1 MERFTGPDASF
12 LYMETPNVHM
22 HTLKVAV
29 IDLPF
34 EVPYAEVFDM
44 VRLAM
49 EQRLHLVPRL
59 RLRPVEVPGGLHH
72 PMWVKDAHFKLG
84 RHLFRTRIPEPGG
97 QREMDQTI
105 GEIASLQLPRDR
117 PLWETWL
124 LEGLADGGI
133 VLVTKIH
140 HAVADGVASATM
152 LAKVMDLSPEGE
164 ARSEPIPP
172 WVPESVPPRKELVA
186 AAVQDQEAQSGRMWP
201 LMKRTARGGIAV
213 LRDLRHRTVDLPAPF
228 SAPRTVF
235 NRALSPDR
243 SFATT
248 SLPLA
253 ELKAV
258 KNAARVTLNDV
269 VLATVAGA
277 LERFFEERGEVLTK
291 PLVASVPM
299 AVATPGD
306 ALREAGN
313 RVTGLMTSLCTDV
326 TDLGRR
332 LQKIHEVTKQAKEV
346 QRQLGEETALDWS
359 EAAPAGLYRW
369 ALGVYSHSGFADYL
383 PPPANVIVSNV
394 RGPDHPLYV
403 AGARLRKL
411 YSVGPLVQGI
421 GLNITGWSY
430 CGELS
435 LSVIADAET
444 VPDPH
449 VITNAL
455 RPALDDLIHAAGI
468 DAEKREES
476 RA

>member
-12 LYMETPNVHM
+12 LYLETPNVHM

-34 EVPYAEVFDM
+34 EVPYTEIFDM
-44 VRLAM
+44 VRAAM
-49 EQRLHLVPRL
+49 EHRLHLVPRL

-72 PMWVKDAHFKLG
+72 PMWVKDPHFRLG
-84 RHLFRTRIPEPGG
+84 RHLFRTRVPQPGG

-105 GEIASLQLPRDR
+105 AEIASLQLPRDR

-133 VLVTKIH
+133 ALVTKIH
-140 HAVADGVASATM
+140 HSLADGVASANM
-152 LAKVMDLSPEGE
+152 LAKVMDLTPEGE
-164 ARSEPIPP
+164 DDSGPVPP
-172 WVPESVPPRKELVA
+172 WVPEPVPPRKELVA

-201 LMKRTARGGIAV
+201 LLKRTARGGVTV
-213 LRDLRHRTVDLPAPF
+213 LKNARHRAVHLPVPF

-235 NRALSPDR
+235 NRAISPDR
-243 SFATT
+243 SFATV

-277 LERFFEERGEVLTK
+277 LERFFDERGEVLKK
-291 PLVASVPM
+291 PLLASVPM
-299 AVATPGD
+299 AVATPGS
-306 ALREAGN
+306 APRESGN
-313 RVTGLMTSLCTDV
+313 RVTGLTTSLGTDI
-326 TDLGRR
+326 TDLRLR
-332 LQKIHEVTKQAKEV
+332 LQTIHDVTKQAKEV
-346 QRQLGEETALDWS
+346 QQQLGEETALDWS
-359 EAAPAGLYRW
+359 EAAPASLYRW
-369 ALGVYSHSGFADYL
+369 ALGLYSQSGFADHL
-383 PPPANVIVSNV
+383 PPPANLIVSNV

-435 LSVIADAET
+435 FALIADAKAI
-444 VPDPH
+444 PDPH
-449 VITNAL
+449 VITDAF
-455 RPALDDLIHAAGI
+455 RPALDDLIWATGVTV
-468 DAEKREES
+468 EKREEF